1 MPKVIYISATG
12 QETSLEVAINNNLMN
27 AAIFDNVEGIEGMC
41 GGCLACATCH
51 VYVEEAWSDKLPPVG
66 EDEDT
71 LLTQVTSER
80 KPHSRLSC
88 QIQMT
93 AALDGIVIH
102 MPVAQ

>member
-12 QETSLEVAINNNLMN
+12 QQTSLEVAIHNNLMN
-27 AAIFDNVEGIEGMC
+27 AAIFENVEGIEGMC

-51 VYVEEAWSDKLPPVG
+51 VYVEEAWSAKLPPVD

-80 KPHSRLSC
+80 KPNSRLSC

-102 MPVAQ
+102 MPAAQ

>member
-51 VYVEEAWSDKLPPVG
+51 VYVDKAWSDKLPPLG

-80 KPHSRLSC
+80 KFNSRLSC

-93 AALDGIVIH
+93 VALDGIVIH
-102 MPVAQ
+102 MPAAQ